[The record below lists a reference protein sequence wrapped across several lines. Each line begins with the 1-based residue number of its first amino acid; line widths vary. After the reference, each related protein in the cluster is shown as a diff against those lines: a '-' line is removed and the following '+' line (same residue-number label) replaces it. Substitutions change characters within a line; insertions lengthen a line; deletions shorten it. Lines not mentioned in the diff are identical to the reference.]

1 MCNDRQFGVIVV
13 GDELLCR
20 KCIDKHL
27 PDVIQTLQVRGMQVA
42 WSRTVGDLQSRLV
55 RELRSTTN
63 AFRQIVV

>member
-13 GDELLCR
+13 GAELLYGKR
-20 KCIDKHL
+20 MDKHL
-27 PDVIQTLQVRGMQVA
+27 PHVIQTLQVRGMQVA